1 MTSSQELQ
9 EIFRW
14 QERKMV
20 KRVGDKVYEIEAHY
34 KVKVLEESK
43 GTMFT
48 GRSKDTVVLIA
59 YKCIAH
65 VMDLN
70 PAEFPD
76 DEELK
81 QLTF

>member
-34 KVKVLEESK
+34 KVKVLKEI
-43 GTMFT
+43 T

-59 YKCIAH
+59 FKCIAH

-76 DEELK
+76 AEELK